1 MNLMHIHRRQLL
13 AGIGALSL
21 AAAAGLT
28 PAMAQD
34 WSLKAAAEPYK
45 GTTLRII
52 GEALA
57 PLDALNQHKAA
68 FEEETGINVIIEQH
82 AFDQVMQKTTADFV
96 GRTGFYDAILNPH
109 VRLPTLIANQWVQPL
124 ERFVSDPAL
133 ADPALKLEEA
143 VLSKGWLDAALGHDG
158 ELYGLPFS
166 AHTIYLNWRVDVF
179 ENADEQAAF
188 KEKYGYDLPSPA
200 LTLQHLWDTSE
211 FFTRARGETLAG
223 ETLDQDIY
231 GITLSG
237 KRHISMLWNFYN
249 VLYAFGGRVVDS
261 ETGPEYG
268 PVVINSEAGVKA
280 LTYYRDLLTKFG
292 PPGSLNYTWDEQL
305 AAMQGGLAVQAL
317 LWADASYAISHDETQ
332 SKVVGKV
339 AYSGTPIGERKIV
352 NLHQWGMFVPT
363 TSKNPEAAWLF
374 LQWTQRADVQE
385 KLMATGSISL
395 TRSTYETDSVRA
407 LDYSATN
414 YFLLSGEVPEV
425 DGVPAYREAGSPHG
439 LPQSYAEALDPVT
452 GTAAPVAFKLENF
465 PEYATVEEILQKNI
479 SAVLAGQMEP
489 LEGLDRSVEEIYRE
503 VPALA
508 EFRQ

>member
-1 MNLMHIHRRQLL
+1 MSILQIQRRQLL
-13 AGIGALSL
+13 AGIGAVSL
-21 AAAAGLT
+21 AAIAGIPAAG
-28 PAMAQD
+28 AQE

-57 PLDALNQHKAA
+57 PLDALNQHKAV

-82 AFDQVMQKTTADFV
+82 AFEQVMQKTTADFV

-124 ERFVSDPAL
+124 AKYVDDPKL
-133 ADPALKLEEA
+133 ADPSFRLADS
-143 VLSKGWLDAALGHDG
+143 VLSKDWLDAALGDKG
-158 ELYGLPFS
+158 ELYGVPFS
-166 AHTIYLNWRVDVF
+166 SHTIYLNWRVDIF
-179 ENADEQAAF
+179 ENTDEQAAF

-200 LTLQHLWDTSE
+200 VTMQQLWDTSE
-211 FFTRARGETLAG
+211 FFTRNRGETLAG
-223 ETLDQDIY
+223 QPLEQNIY

-249 VLYAFGGRVVDS
+249 VLYAFGGRVVES
-261 ETGPEYG
+261 EAGADYG

-280 LTYYRDLLTKFG
+280 LTFYRDLITKFG
-292 PPGSLNYTWDEQL
+292 PPGSLTYTWDEQL
-305 AAMQGGLAVQAL
+305 AAMQSGLAVQAL
-317 LWADASYAISHDETQ
+317 LWADASYAISHDESQ

-339 AYSGTPIGERKIV
+339 AYSGTPVGERKIV
-352 NLHQWGMFVPT
+352 NLHQWGMFVPN

-374 LQWTQRADVQE
+374 LQWTQRPDVQE

-395 TRSTYETDSVRA
+395 TRSTYETESVQA
-407 LDYSATN
+407 LDYAATN
-414 YFLLSGEVPEV
+414 YFLLSGETLEA
-425 DGVPAYREAGSPHG
+425 DGKPVFRAAGSPHG

-452 GTAAPVAFKLENF
+452 NSTQAVAFKLENF

-479 SAVLAGQMEP
+479 SAVLTGQMEP
-489 LEGLDRSVEEIYRE
+489 KEGLDLSVQEIYRE

-508 EFRQ
+508 AFKQ